1 MKKNKIIYW
10 SSTAIVASMMLFSAF
25 SYLTNEE
32 AKSGFVHLGFP
43 SYLRIE
49 LATAKIFG
57 AFVLIIPGIHLTI
70 KQLAYFG
77 FAITFAS
84 AFIAH
89 VSVGDAIARAVMP
102 LIFMGILGVSYY
114 YNSTLS
120 RSLNSNNQ

>member
-10 SSTAIVASMMLFSAF
+10 TTTAIVASMMLFSAF

-32 AKSGFVHLGFP
+32 ANKAFIHLGFP

-49 LATAKIFG
+49 LAAAKFLG
-57 AFVLIIPGIHLTI
+57 AIALIIPSIHFTI

-77 FAITFAS
+77 FAITFTS

-89 VSVGDAIARAVMP
+89 VSVGDSIDHVVMP
-102 LIFMGILGVSYY
+102 LIVMGILGVSYY
-114 YNSTLS
+114 YHSTLT
-120 RSLNSNNQ
+120 RVPKQ